1 MKPKAEWAAAATT
14 LSSDICSFSGGVAER
29 NNGEVAEHISPLS
42 GRVDYVSH
50 FVSIEDLDAVVILA
64 RRRFEEGV
72 WSRRD
77 PIERRDV
84 LFRLCALIEEHAEEL
99 ALYETL
105 DTGKAISDSYLR
117 DVPGSVGT
125 LRWYAGAIDKLYG
138 ERAPAGSGVV
148 ATVHLEPVGVVG
160 AVIPWN
166 FPIETL
172 MWKVAPALA
181 LGNSVIL
188 KPDEHSSR
196 TALRVAELAVEA
208 GVPEGVFSVVLG
220 GPKIGRA
227 IGLHPLIDALSF
239 TGSTEVGKLFQSY
252 SAQSNLKLVSLEC
265 GGKSVNLIFADCENM
280 ETAAAFAAAGIFYNQ
295 GQVCSANSRLLVEAS
310 IAEDFTARVIAA
322 AADYSPGSPLD
333 PDTAVGAMIGLSH
346 RDRVMGM
353 VTTAA
358 AQGGVI
364 RCGGVAKVVD
374 GYDNYLEPTVITGL
388 SSDAELIREE
398 AFGPV
403 LTVQT
408 FDNETAA
415 VEMANGSEFALA
427 ASVWS
432 GGFARAHRVAER
444 LRAGTVSVNMV
455 DALHPS
461 VPFGGFASSGFGRDL
476 SLHAFRNYG
485 QPKTT
490 WFDYRQ
496 H

>member
-1 MKPKAEWAAAATT
+1 MKSRTEWETAAAA
-14 LSSDICSFSGGVAER
+14 LPSNIRSFLGGVAAQGK
-29 NNGEVAEHISPLS
+29 GETVEHVSPLN
-42 GRVDYVSH
+42 GKIDYVSH
-50 FVSIEDLDAVVILA
+50 FASIEDLDAVAALA

-77 PIERRDV
+77 PIARRDV
-84 LFRLCALIEEHAEEL
+84 LLRLCALIEEHTEEL

-105 DTGKAISDSYLR
+105 DTGKAIADSFLR
-117 DVPGSVGT
+117 DVPGSAGT

-138 ERAPAGSGVV
+138 ERAPVGSGVV
-148 ATVHLEPVGVVG
+148 ATIHLEPVGVVG

-196 TALRVAELAVEA
+196 TALRVAELAIEA
-208 GVPEGVFSVVLG
+208 GVPEGVFSIVLG
-220 GPKIGRA
+220 GPEIGRA
-227 IGLHPLIDALSF
+227 MGLHPLINALSF
-239 TGSTEVGKLFQSY
+239 TGSTEVGKLFQAY
-252 SAQSNLKLVSLEC
+252 SAQSNLKLLSLEC
-265 GGKSVNLIFADCENM
+265 GGKSANLIFADCENLD
-280 ETAAAFAAAGIFYNQ
+280 TAAAFAAAGIFYNQ

-322 AADYSPGSPLD
+322 AADYSPGAPLD
-333 PDTAVGAMIGLSH
+333 PGTAVGAMIGLPH
-346 RDRVMGM
+346 RDKVLEMIAGA
-353 VTTAA
+353 T
-358 AQGGVI
+358 AQGGAI
-364 RCGGVAKVVD
+364 RRGGAAKTID

-388 SSDAELIREE
+388 SPEATLISEE

-408 FDNETAA
+408 FDTEAA
-415 VEMANGSEFALA
+415 AIEMANGSEFALA

-432 GGFARAHRVAER
+432 DGFARAHRVAER
-444 LRAGTVSVNMV
+444 LRAGSVSVNMV

-490 WFDYRQ
+490 WFDYRER
-496 H
+496 